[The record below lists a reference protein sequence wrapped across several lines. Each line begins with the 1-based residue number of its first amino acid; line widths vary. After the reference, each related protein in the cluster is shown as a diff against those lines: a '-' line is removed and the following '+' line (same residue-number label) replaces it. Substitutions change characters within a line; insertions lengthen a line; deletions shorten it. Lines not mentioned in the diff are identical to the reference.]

1 MATLEEGG
9 EDVLDLGLV
18 EGSTRERGRSFC
30 LAGRLCTSRQF
41 NVYALMD
48 VMVRAFKSR
57 TKAVV
62 REWGNNLLIFTF
74 ADEKDRDWVVR
85 NQPWNFNGN
94 LFVVKPLSGSE
105 QPLTVT
111 ISTGSFWTRAYDIL
125 VMYQTKPGGVMEVFE
140 PPDEHNLGSYL
151 RFKMAVDIMK
161 PLVRGLR
168 IRVNA
173 EMEFGPF
180 LKASSLKKGR
190 GPKVENKVFEHRED
204 GDCALPKQQ
213 TSSFMGTLTHNVSL
227 VNSPGHISGSELVEP
242 SSIQSGAGSGSS
254 SRTVD
259 VSGLSSLPRGCED
272 GVGKWGVSVTN
283 GGLSDGVGSVSVEDL
298 AVVNP
303 SRKGWKHSAREKANS
318 PKMRRLDVELGERD
332 DLGSFDFSITA
343 VDARKLHSRDQ

>member
-1 MATLEEGG
+1 MTTPEEGG
-9 EDVLDLGLV
+9 EDVLDLSLV

-62 REWGNNLLIFTF
+62 HEWGNNLLIFTF

-105 QPLTVT
+105 QPLT
-111 ISTGSFWTRAYDIL
+111 
-125 VMYQTKPGGVMEVFE
+125 PGGVLEVFE

-168 IRVNA
+168 IRVN
-173 EMEFGPF
+173 G
-180 LKASSLKKGR
+180 K
-190 GPKVENKVFEHRED
+190 D
-204 GDCALPKQQ
+204 
-213 TSSFMGTLTHNVSL
+213 
-227 VNSPGHISGSELVEP
+227 
-242 SSIQSGAGSGSS
+242 
-254 SRTVD
+254 
-259 VSGLSSLPRGCED
+259 LSVPIKYESLP
-272 GVGKWGVSVTN
+272 SY
-283 GGLSDGVGSVSVEDL
+283 
-298 AVVNP
+298 
-303 SRKGWKHSAREKANS
+303 
-318 PKMRRLDVELGERD
+318 
-332 DLGSFDFSITA
+332 
-343 VDARKLHSRDQ
+343 